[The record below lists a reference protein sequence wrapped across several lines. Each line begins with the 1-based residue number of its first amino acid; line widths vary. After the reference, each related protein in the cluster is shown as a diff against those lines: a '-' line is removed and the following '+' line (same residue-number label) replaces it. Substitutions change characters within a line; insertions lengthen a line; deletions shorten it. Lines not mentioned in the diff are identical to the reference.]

1 MTVYAYILVRCRM
14 GKLKDV
20 ISEVQKIENVKAA
33 YPVTGRFDAV
43 IEVEAEDVKK
53 LSSLVIEHIQVIEG
67 VERTETLLSLG

>member
-1 MTVYAYILVRCRM
+1 MTVYAYILLRCRM

-43 IEVEAEDVKK
+43 IEVEAEDIKK
-53 LSSLVIEHIQVIEG
+53 LSSLVIERIQVIEG

>member
-1 MTVYAYILVRCRM
+1 M

-43 IEVEAEDVKK
+43 IEVEAEDIKK
-53 LSSLVIEHIQVIEG
+53 LSSLVIERIQVIEG